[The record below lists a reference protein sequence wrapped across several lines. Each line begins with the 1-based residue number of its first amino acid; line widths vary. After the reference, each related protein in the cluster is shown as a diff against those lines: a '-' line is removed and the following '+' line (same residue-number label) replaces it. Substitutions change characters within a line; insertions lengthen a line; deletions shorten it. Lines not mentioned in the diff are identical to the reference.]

1 MSFRLSQDRELNGVQ
16 EWSRESHSTSH
27 FSLQLAPRPLCIPGG
42 KMAEYAG
49 FCSSF
54 QAFVALGH
62 ASSVSIPP
70 GHHACHLS
78 SAHFVSWHR
87 FWVVMPVFI
96 IPYARLSQPSFGCI
110 SFCLFHKRAQE
121 SHQLLPSNSLTW
133 QLLWRSWAA
142 VLKSSDMFTFLP
154 WGFIRVVTLCRYP
167 WFVSIGTSAW
177 WGTIWPGREAG
188 AGAGDLRWAQCSQ
201 RSMNQVVD

>member
-1 MSFRLSQDRELNGVQ
+1 MSQDRELNGVQ

-42 KMAEYAG
+42 KVAEYAG

-54 QAFVALGH
+54 QAFAALGH
-62 ASSVSIPP
+62 ASPVSIPP

-96 IPYARLSQPSFGCI
+96 IPYAKLSQSSFGCI
-110 SFCLFHKRAQE
+110 SFCL
-121 SHQLLPSNSLTW
+121 TW
-133 QLLWRSWAA
+133 QLLRWSWAA

-154 WGFIRVVTLCRYP
+154 WGFIRVVTLCGYP

-177 WGTIWPGREAG
+177 WGTIWPGGEAV

-201 RSMNQVVD
+201 RRVNQVVD